1 MKMRLLVG
9 AFFCLFSTLSNAVYL
24 DKMLQVSDQN
34 GNASFVVTNDKE
46 MVYFVETKINEIATT
61 EDGGLVRRP
70 YTRDNVAEWTVAVSN
85 PRFIIEPGR
94 SKSLGIRA
102 ICGDSCSWDEDRTYE
117 VVFVPKPYAN
127 GTETS
132 EQSVNIFVGYAP
144 VLIVPAKEPKVDYDI
159 DLSGKSLFIHNK
171 GNTMLRV
178 LIDNC
183 VGAKDSSCR
192 VFYTLIKGRKKSF
205 DLPKD
210 LVNKDL
216 NVTVLNHDESYRHK
230 IIVPAKGH

>member
-1 MKMRLLVG
+1 MKIRLVVG
-9 AFFCLFSTLSNAVYL
+9 ALLCLFSTLSSAVYL
-24 DKMLQVSDQN
+24 DKMLLISDEN
-34 GNASFVVTNDKE
+34 GNASFTVTNDKE
-46 MVYFVETKINEIATT
+46 IVYFVETKINEILTT
-61 EDGGLVRRP
+61 KEGGLTRKP
-70 YTRDNVAEWTVAVSN
+70 YTRENLEEWTVVVSN

-94 SKSLGIRA
+94 TKSLGIRV
-102 ICGDSCSWDEDRTYE
+102 ICGDRCSWDKDRTYE
-117 VVFVPKPYAN
+117 IIFVPKPYAN
-127 GTETS
+127 DTES
-132 EQSVNIFVGYAP
+132 GEQSVNIFVGYAP

-159 DLSGKSLFIHNK
+159 DVAGKSISIHNK

-183 VGAKDSSCR
+183 QGIKESSCR

-216 NVTVLNHDESYRHK
+216 NITLLSHDESYQKK
-230 IIVPAKGH
+230 IVVPAKGR